1 MATIWHWQEK
11 TVKISL
17 GVVRRRFKIFFLFFF
32 CAATCCA
39 ETIARLAG
47 CCNNS
52 RAVCQTSPRFAELET
67 CFNVTRKK
75 KKKITREPAQNK
87 NKFALQLFV
96 RLFTLSLSPM
106 SAPAR
111 TRTYRL
117 VVVICLILL
126 LYCTAPAWH
135 ERPPSQRWNFVFFC
149 YSPFSFYYFSLLQ
162 ILCIHILLNRGKQR
176 VYLHT
181 VYWIEFEKISIEHFL
196 IVMYNKIC
204 QSRRPELGFRVQVL
218 LLRKQTSGGPRRCN
232 GRRDFVHHLPLGAA
246 CYIPFHFFHH
256 HLLLLL
262 LLDDE
267 IIIACASVCL
277 CSATVHTQ
285 R

>member
-1 MATIWHWQEK
+1 MAIILLWNYLRVKGIFFRCRACPQFCSQQSPGARIIIDWLFQFIENMVTIWHWQEK

-17 GVVRRRFKIFFLFFF
+17 GVVRRRFKIFFFFFF
-32 CAATCCA
+32 CTATCCA

-75 KKKITREPAQNK
+75 KKKSRGNQRKIKINSPCSC
-87 NKFALQLFV
+87 LYVCSLS
-96 RLFTLSLSPM
+96 LSLSPM

-126 LYCTAPAWH
+126 LYCAAPAWH

-149 YSPFSFYYFSLLQ
+149 YSPFYYFFPPSSNSVYS
-162 ILCIHILLNRGKQR
+162 HPFEQR
-176 VYLHT
+176 RNECTYT
-181 VYWIEFEKISIEHFL
+181 QSIE
-196 IVMYNKIC
+196 
-204 QSRRPELGFRVQVL
+204 
-218 LLRKQTSGGPRRCN
+218 
-232 GRRDFVHHLPLGAA
+232 
-246 CYIPFHFFHH
+246 
-256 HLLLLL
+256 
-262 LLDDE
+262 
-267 IIIACASVCL
+267 
-277 CSATVHTQ
+277 
-285 R
+285 